1 MPQQSKLVIN
11 YTTSKFSWTFDTE
24 LEFLVYELPI
34 LTEEKRK
41 CIKKAYT
48 AYSECYSRRKNY
60 CWTKE
65 EHKKL
70 IEAANK
76 FSVNPPKVWN
86 IGLKTKKKIDNQWVV
101 KHHNHVATR
110 VIFERTSTD
119 FTRKD
124 RREERMRIR
133 QIAFE

>member
-1 MPQQSKLVIN
+1 MSRQSKFVIN

-34 LTEEKRK
+34 ITEEKRR
-41 CIKKAYT
+41 CIKNAYT
-48 AYSECYSRRKNY
+48 AYSECYSRRKKY

-70 IEAANK
+70 IEAATK
-76 FSVNPPKVWN
+76 FSVNPPRVWN
-86 IGLKTKKKIDNQWVV
+86 IGLKTKNKIDNQWVV
-101 KHHNHVATR
+101 KHHNHLATR
-110 VIFERTSTD
+110 VIFERASAD
-119 FTRKD
+119 FTGND